1 MPKQT
6 TPQQD
11 FQRGIWRENPVLVQ
25 MLGLCPSLAVTNT
38 VKNSLAMG
46 LATFFV
52 LFCSSFL
59 VSTFR
64 RIIPQE
70 VRISTYVLFIATFV
84 TIADMALEAVVPEIH
99 RALGAFI
106 ALIVVNCII
115 LGRQEAFAS
124 KNPVG
129 RSLLDAIGTGLGFV
143 IALLLLGTFRE
154 VLGYG
159 TFLGLPLFGDHYEP
173 WIVFILPPGGFLTIG
188 FILLGLNWWE
198 KRERERKAGG
208 SGAEASKVRRAA

>member
-1 MPKQT
+1 MAAKT
-6 TPQQD
+6 TPGQD
-11 FQRGIWRENPVLVQ
+11 FRRGIWRENPVLVQ

-52 LFCSSFL
+52 LVCSSFL
-59 VSTFR
+59 VSSFKR
-64 RIIPQE
+64 FIPQE

-84 TIADMALEAVVPEIH
+84 TIADMSLEALVPETH

-129 RSLLDAIGTGLGFV
+129 RSLLDAAGTGLGFV
-143 IALLLLGTFRE
+143 IALLLLGSLRE

-159 TFLGLPLFGDHYEP
+159 TFFDIPIFGDNYEP
-173 WIVFILPPGGFLTIG
+173 WIIFILPPGGFFTIG
-188 FILLGLNWWE
+188 FILLALNYWE
-198 KRERERKAGG
+198 KRKLERKGKEGEPSVAP
-208 SGAEASKVRRAA
+208 ARRVA

>member
-6 TPQQD
+6 TASQD
-11 FQRGIWRENPVLVQ
+11 FQRGIWEENPVLVQ

-64 RIIPQE
+64 KMIPQE
-70 VRISTYVLFIATFV
+70 IRISTYVLFIATFV
-84 TIADMALEAVVPEIH
+84 TIADMTLEALVPEIH
-99 RALGAFI
+99 AALGAFI

-124 KNPVG
+124 KNPLG
-129 RSLLDAIGTGLGFV
+129 RSLLDAAGTGLGFI
-143 IALLLLGTFRE
+143 IALLMLGSLRE
-154 VLGYG
+154 ILGYG
-159 TFLGLPLFGDHYEP
+159 TFFDIPIFGDNYEP

-188 FILLGLNWWE
+188 FILLGLNWRE
-198 KRERERKAGG
+198 KRQRER
-208 SGAEASKVRRAA
+208 STTSLESEAMRRVA